1 MARPGLIP
9 QLTVGVLA
17 VAVTGLIAVQILN
30 LGPLLPQLA
39 LVGGLGAIVAV
50 LLAVGLRRPRLVT
63 AAGAGLLMAY
73 ALTLVDRSD
82 SSVAA
87 TSAPVIAGGIVL
99 SIQLAWW
106 ATELRTT
113 ARESA
118 LDLARRG
125 AQLGASA
132 VVAGLIAEV
141 IWQASRIHLGQGLSF
156 LVFGLLAAI
165 GLAALFLAV
174 SSLRRTPRREPL
186 IARSTMQPRAIYLPS
201 HSLSPHK
208 GLSTLIVPADA
219 PTSRRRRNGVG
230 LRSMIA
236 GVLLLADAAVIAI
249 ALYFSGISKGPN
261 AAPAI
266 TLGLTV
272 AGAIVMGWLGL
283 SVEALVRPVTT
294 FEELSPANT
303 PPPPTGLGS
312 LGVIRSMT
320 RRAWKTGR
328 CDAEFGTYLAS
339 LDSRLAEAR
348 SPDKAPKSLAEV
360 GALLADLERGTD
372 A

>member
-9 QLTVGVLA
+9 QLTVGGLA

-39 LVGGLGAIVAV
+39 LVGGLGAVVAV
-50 LLAVGLRRPRLVT
+50 ALAVGLRRPRLVT

-73 ALTLVDRSD
+73 ALALVDRSD

-99 SIQLAWW
+99 SIQLGWW

-113 ARESA
+113 ARESG

-174 SSLRRTPRREPL
+174 YSLRRPPRRQPL
-186 IARSTMQPRAIYLPS
+186 IARSTMQPRVIYLPS
-201 HSLSPHK
+201 RTLSHHK
-208 GLSTLIVPADA
+208 GLSRLIVPADA
-219 PTSRRRRNGVG
+219 PLPGRERTGVA
-230 LRSMIA
+230 LRSVIA
-236 GVLLLADAAVIAI
+236 AVLLLADAAVTAM
-249 ALYFSGISKGPN
+249 ALHFSGSAQTKN

-266 TLGLTV
+266 TLGLIV

-283 SVEALVRPVTT
+283 SVGALARPVTT
-294 FEELSPANT
+294 FEELSPAKN
-303 PPPPTGLGS
+303 PPPPTDLGS

-339 LDSRLAEAR
+339 LGNHLAEAR
-348 SPDKAPKSLAEV
+348 GPAKAPKSLTEI
-360 GALLADLERGTD
+360 GTLLADLERGTD
-372 A
+372 V